1 MKLLTLN
8 FLTCA
13 RKSCKSTAQAFPLHP
28 KEAEL
33 EQVEIDMNPLFIKNI
48 LPRLDWEAMK
58 TLIQEVR
65 PEQRPIPFG
74 GEKLV
79 LTVSQLGLPNLPQE
93 TPSPEELTADDGEPS
108 QTLRDLHTLL
118 METSIA
124 SGKLACG
131 NCGHEYAVKEGIANF
146 LLPSHMV

>member
-13 RKSCKSTAQAFPLHP
+13 RKTCKSTPASFPLHP

-33 EQVEIDMNPLFIKNI
+33 EQVETDMNALFLKNI
-48 LPRLDWEAMK
+48 LPRIDWEAMK
-58 TLIQEVR
+58 TLTTE
-65 PEQRPIPFG
+65 
-74 GEKLV
+74 
-79 LTVSQLGLPNLPQE
+79 LGLPNLPAE
-93 TPSPEELTADDGEPS
+93 TPTPEELVATLDGTEEPS
-108 QTLRDLHTLL
+108 QTAKDLHTLL

-124 SGKLACG
+124 SGKLVCG
-131 NCGHEYAVKEGIANF
+131 NCEHEYAVKEGIANF

>member
-13 RKSCKSTAQAFPLHP
+13 RKTCKSSPAAFPLHP

-33 EQVEIDMNPLFIKNI
+33 EQVEVDLNPLFITNM
-48 LPRLDWEAMK
+48 LPRLDWEAIK
-58 TLIQEVR
+58 TLNQE
-65 PEQRPIPFG
+65 
-74 GEKLV
+74 
-79 LTVSQLGLPNLPQE
+79 LGLPTLPAE
-93 TPSPEELTADDGEPS
+93 TPGAEELAAEDGEPT
-108 QTLRDLHTLL
+108 QMLKDLHTLL

>member
-13 RKSCKSTAQAFPLHP
+13 RKTCKSNAAAFPLHP

-33 EQVEIDMNPLFIKNI
+33 EQVETDMNPLFIKNI

-58 TLIQEVR
+58 TLTTE
-65 PEQRPIPFG
+65 
-74 GEKLV
+74 
-79 LTVSQLGLPNLPQE
+79 LGLPNLPAE
-93 TPSPEELTADDGEPS
+93 TPSDEELATDGEPS
-108 QTLRDLHTLL
+108 QTAKDLHTLL
-118 METSIA
+118 METSIQ
-124 SGKLACG
+124 SGKLVCG
-131 NCGHEYAVKEGIANF
+131 NCEHEYAVKEGIANF